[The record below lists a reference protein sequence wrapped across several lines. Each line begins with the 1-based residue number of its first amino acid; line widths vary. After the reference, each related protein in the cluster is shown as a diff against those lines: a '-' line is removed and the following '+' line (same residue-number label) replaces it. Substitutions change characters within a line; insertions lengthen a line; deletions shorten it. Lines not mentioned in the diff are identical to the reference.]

1 MRIAIYRSVSMMLAA
16 VFVLSGL
23 ITGTLGWQSLGQQ
36 AKTRQSQLIAY
47 ADVELTKLE
56 RDTEG
61 NETITPVPGAAFSIF
76 TSDGEPLGGRYI
88 TDEKGKIAVQ
98 LPAGSYYFEEIAPST
113 GFTFDTDKTGQ
124 RIIRYPFTVTGEKRS
139 LSWSPPATSG
149 CKGRSRCK
157 RSSRTRTIPR

>member
-36 AKTRQSQLIAY
+36 AKNETQSQLIAY

-76 TSDGEPLGGRYI
+76 TSDGEPLGGKSRAEDDFA
-88 TDEKGKIAVQ
+88 T
-98 LPAGSYYFEEIAPST
+98 EEDDD
-113 GFTFDTDKTGQ
+113 F
-124 RIIRYPFTVTGEKRS
+124 
-139 LSWSPPATSG
+139 LS
-149 CKGRSRCK
+149 
-157 RSSRTRTIPR
+157 